1 MRWRLV
7 GALLLA
13 VLVAVSG
20 GTFSHLAEVSSRLE
34 ADLSEQADR
43 LVSLLRAELEQTT
56 ALLDEE
62 IGATADP
69 RGVVSRSMASGRV
82 EARFLG
88 AQARLQQGRVEILKV
103 LDAQGAILSSGH
115 WPASFGALDPQV
127 VAYKKEPGPT
137 AHVLDEVTPS
147 GSAPSLQRWQWGR
160 WGAREVVVVAGRFLD
175 GPSLERMRA
184 RIGADV
190 LALCRSPSTAT
201 SARSGRGDGARA
213 ARRGVD
219 EACVSARAPGL
230 LEDVAFDPDDGRFRR
245 RLVLDRIA
253 LAADRDEHA
262 PVLIVGLDR
271 AAIDRV
277 RTGIVT
283 RALAVG
289 GASILFAML
298 LGVFLATRTLKPIE
312 ALAAASARLAAGDL
326 GARVDPK
333 TAGGGEVKDLVEAF
347 NKMAADIERSQR
359 DLRQAERV
367 AAWREIAR
375 GLAHELKNPLTPI
388 LGAMDV
394 LRKARK
400 LGRSDFDEILDEQA
414 NAVVEEVMRLKEL
427 SDAFAR
433 FARLPDPKPEELDVA
448 AVVDNTVA
456 LYGAGPALE
465 VVRRYDPD
473 VPRIVA
479 DRTQLATAAANLVKN
494 AVEAMDGSGRLVLS
508 LRKVGAQIELRVE
521 DSGPGIAP
529 EIMDRL
535 FTPYVTTKGSRGT
548 GLGLALV
555 HRIVVEHGGT
565 IEAGRSAEGGAS
577 FVLRLPIEAVLRP
590 PPADE
595 VVS

>member
-1 MRWRLV
+1 MSLRWRLV

-43 LVSLLRAELEQTT
+43 LVALLRTELEQTT
-56 ALLDEE
+56 AVLDEE

-103 LDAQGAILSSGH
+103 LDGQGQILSSGH
-115 WPASFGALDPQV
+115 WPASFGALDPQIE
-127 VAYKKEPGPT
+127 AYRKEPGPT

-147 GSAPSLQRWQWGR
+147 GSAPSLQRWQRGR

-175 GPSLERMRA
+175 PPSLERMRA
-184 RIGADV
+184 RIGADL
-190 LALCRSPSTAT
+190 LALCRTPTADGPRR
-201 SARSGRGDGARA
+201 RSRDATCA
-213 ARRGVD
+213 
-219 EACVSARAPGL
+219 SARAPGL
-230 LEDVAFDPDDGRFRR
+230 LPDVPFDPDDRRFRR

-253 LAADRDEHA
+253 LAADRDEAA

-298 LGVFLATRTLKPIE
+298 LGVFLATRTLRPIE
-312 ALAAASARLAAGDL
+312 ALAKAAGRLAAGDL
-326 GARVDPK
+326 GARVDPR
-333 TAGGGEVKDLVEAF
+333 TAGGGEVKNLVEAF
-347 NKMAADIERSQR
+347 NKMAADIEKSQR

-400 LGRSDFDEILDEQA
+400 LGRSDFDDILDEQA
-414 NAVVEEVMRLKEL
+414 SAVVEEVMRLKEL

-448 AVVDNTVA
+448 SVVDNAVA
-456 LYGAGPALE
+456 LYGASPGLE
-465 VVRRYDPD
+465 VVRRYGAD
-473 VPRIVA
+473 VPKIVA
-479 DRTQLATAAANLVKN
+479 DRTQLATAVTNLVKN
-494 AVEAMDGSGRLVLS
+494 AVEAMDGKGRLVLG
-508 LRKVGAQIELRVE
+508 LRREGPHVVLVVE

-529 EIMDRL
+529 EIKDRL

-565 IEAGRSAEGGAS
+565 IDAGAAPGGGAA
-577 FVLRLPIEAVLRP
+577 FTLRLPVDPVLRP
-590 PPADE
+590 PAPEE
-595 VVS
+595 VS